1 MALHLLR
8 PLRLPL
14 ATTAMVVG
22 HAQKILSAIRAT
34 GMEAAA
40 QAQPQSSVRHRLSRR
55 VLASVAR
62 AIVRFAY
69 RVAAVP
75 RLMECQ

>member
-22 HAQKILSAIRAT
+22 RAQKILSAIR
-34 GMEAAA
+34 MAAA
-40 QAQPQSSVRHRLSRR
+40 QAQPQYSVRHRLSRR

-69 RVAAVP
+69 RAVAVP
-75 RLMECQ
+75 RLMDCQ

>member
-1 MALHLLR
+1 
-8 PLRLPL
+8 
-14 ATTAMVVG
+14 MVVG
-22 HAQKILSAIRAT
+22 HAQEILSATR
-34 GMEAAA
+34 EAAA

-69 RVAAVP
+69 KVAAVP
-75 RLMECQ
+75 RLMDCQR